1 MSSGDG
7 SIDAHDG
14 RSPESKLQRV
24 LSSAAEL
31 FARQGLD
38 TTLAEVARHAGV
50 GVATVYRRFASKDEL
65 IFEVYAERI
74 RASERMAS
82 EASEAPDVWEGF
94 VRFFEESIQQ
104 LAADNGLRQ
113 LTTGGYTKSLGW
125 ARGTPPDR
133 LMELLA
139 ENHKTM
145 GVHLITLVR
154 RAKDAGRLREDFE
167 ASDMMVLS
175 LAVQAA
181 IAFGGTDYPQLY
193 QRALGFILDGLSP
206 SRERPTQ
213 LAAPA
218 LTDAELT
225 EARQL

>member
-1 MSSGDG
+1 
-7 SIDAHDG
+7 
-14 RSPESKLQRV
+14 
-24 LSSAAEL
+24 
-31 FARQGLD
+31 
-38 TTLAEVARHAGV
+38 
-50 GVATVYRRFASKDEL
+50 
-65 IFEVYAERI
+65 
-74 RASERMAS
+74 
-82 EASEAPDVWEGF
+82 
-94 VRFFEESIQQ
+94 
-104 LAADNGLRQ
+104 
-113 LTTGGYTKSLGW
+113 
-125 ARGTPPDR
+125 
-133 LMELLA
+133 MELLA

-145 GVHLITLVR
+145 GVRLITLVR
-154 RAKDAGRLREDFE
+154 RAKEAGRLREDFE

-193 QRALGFILDGLSP
+193 QRPLGFILDGLSP